1 MKGKAFMIHRF
12 GHHWRFEHPWIYGH
26 PWGYEQ
32 GWLPVMLL
40 SALTTVFLVALF
52 IGLAWALLRWIIPYL
67 KPIVADI
74 FGMPPVDS
82 PALEILRQR
91 YAAGEIDA
99 VTFEQ
104 MRERLEASY
113 RRGSNGLPA
122 DDNSYPR
129 ETWIG
134 YRETFPSPG
143 SRGQG
148 SARMA
153 EQERYPSETER

>member
-1 MKGKAFMIHRF
+1 MIHRF
-12 GHHWRFEHPWIYGH
+12 GHHWGFGHHWIYGH

-40 SALTTVFLVALF
+40 SALNMVFLVALF
-52 IGLAWALLRWIIPYL
+52 IGLAWALLRWIIPYI
-67 KPIVADI
+67 KPIIADI
-74 FGMPPVDS
+74 FGMPPADS

-122 DDNSYPR
+122 DDNSNPR

-153 EQERYPSETER
+153 EQERYSSETER

>member
-1 MKGKAFMIHRF
+1 MIHRI
-12 GHHWRFEHPWIYGH
+12 GHHWRFGHPWMYGH

-32 GWLPVMLL
+32 ALWPGMLL
-40 SALTTVFLVALF
+40 SALNTVFLVALF
-52 IGLAWALLRWIIPYL
+52 IGLAWALLRWIIPYI
-67 KPIVADI
+67 KPTIADI
-74 FGMPPVDS
+74 FGMPPADL

-99 VTFEQ
+99 VTFEH

-113 RRGSNGLPA
+113 RRGSNGLPS
-122 DDNSYPR
+122 DNSSYLH

-134 YRETFPSPG
+134 YRGTFPSPG
-143 SRGQG
+143 SGEQR